1 MITPVAASTT
11 AGLATAMGAIA
22 QIPPILNEYVSGTL
36 AADQAR
42 LRLVPVLS
50 DLPHPETLADHV
62 VRLRSFADGAE
73 LSLDDAQAILAGIQN
88 FISAQ
93 PPSDPAASLAQGA
106 AGALGAIVGPVSPPL
121 VGRLHQPSVTMP
133 PPSFP
138 SMAPRTV
145 RVLPEGQE
153 DRIACGQCQ
162 TLNAHD
168 YNFCQHCGIPNPE
181 TQTTPKPER
190 KLVTMM
196 FTDFK
201 GFTEA
206 CETQEPE
213 VIGVVRDR
221 YRTAMNA
228 TIVAHQGEVV
238 KWIGDAVMAVWGATR
253 SSENDAVNAV
263 KAGWALQQEVTRINQ
278 ELDQLGLPNFLM
290 RVGIHT
296 GKALVLFAQDP
307 GRARE
312 LDLLGA
318 DVNRAART
326 EPICKPGAV
335 LCTETTYQAVLSR
348 GPFFEFEK
356 RDFLKGKRAGEIK
369 EQIATYEIMR
379 PNAPDE
385 TQKGRRGYDVRFI
398 GRGDELANI
407 RRGFEEAVEQSQTR
421 LFIVSGK
428 AGYGKSR
435 LGREFLAE
443 LDALDTDAFRVR
455 MQGEDIQVRLPF
467 RAIAQALRAH
477 IHILSDEDDETA
489 AARLR
494 DFVQNARKDDDNN
507 GFETDSQLIGNLLGV
522 VFENRS
528 DEVQF
533 ILQNPTELRVRTLE
547 AVTKV
552 FEGLS
557 RQKPVVLVLEDL
569 HWMDAASMQFLR
581 ELLDRLSGHPVFALG
596 LTRPDFFEES
606 PALTN
611 GPYPV
616 DVVHLEPFSRGL
628 QNEMLREI
636 LLVEIADNVREF
648 LLTQSDGNPFL
659 LQEMA
664 RALNE
669 GWRVEKIDGRLQ
681 FVADNG
687 ETVPRNAQ
695 RFLQTRFDRLK
706 QDQKEVLRQFAIA
719 TTGMTT
725 LELLTLQAEA
735 RPDEMGAILSHL
747 SDKGFLS
754 RGENGM
760 FQFSHALLREAVYDR
775 IPQQDREAMHGT
787 WAEKLEDL
795 REDEPD
801 VIAYHY
807 EKGRR
812 VLLASRFYYE
822 AAEKVGFRD
831 TPEAIAFYR
840 KAFDLSA
847 GEPRQQFR
855 HLRGWDTLLY
865 LSGKYKEEDEVFG
878 FSEALFDRLPEI
890 DRVGHLSRVGRSLIR
905 RRRYEDAQAPLD
917 QALDLVGKLP
927 QDADALRLKGH
938 ILVERAINLVSLGRL
953 DESEALYT
961 EAAAIGRSMGDKLV
975 LGRALWS
982 LSFRESRLGNAFGSF
997 TAVREA
1003 SELFREAGDFNRY
1016 VFTVTNVGWNLTMLG
1031 AYDEAEKVLQQA
1043 LSLATRFRSPVQG
1056 MESLNDSMGRVL
1068 YLKGQLDEAIAFFE
1082 MNLVQHPDHRFVV
1095 FNLAYLAQAHLA
1107 KGNMDLAQAKADE
1120 ALRVALAKKSSPDDL
1135 TENEAAARVVLAQIQ
1150 LKHGDPRGA
1159 LFQSAKALEILEKLK
1174 GVETFGFEIP
1184 LIHAELL
1191 LILGRHNEVEA
1202 LLTRTCRD
1210 LREKAQNIPDENYR
1224 RQFLAIKAHTD
1235 LLQMARELGLDRET
1249 TIP

>member
-1 MITPVAASTT
+1 MINPVAASTG
-11 AGLATAMGAIA
+11 AGLMAVMGAVT
-22 QIPPILNEYVSGTL
+22 QIPPILNGYVSGTL
-36 AADQAR
+36 AADEAR
-42 LRLVPVLS
+42 SRLNPILSNLPPSDALS
-50 DLPHPETLADHV
+50 DHV
-62 VRLRSFADGAE
+62 ESLRGFIGGAE
-73 LSLDDAQAILAGIQN
+73 LPHDEARAILAGIEGFLKSQP
-88 FISAQ
+88 
-93 PPSDPAASLAQGA
+93 PPSDPAASITAGA
-106 AGALGAIVGPVSPPL
+106 AEALGTLVGPVSPRL
-121 VGRLHQPSVTMP
+121 GSRLHQPSVTLP
-133 PPSFP
+133 PPSV
-138 SMAPRTV
+138 PRTV

-181 TQTTPKPER
+181 TQAPPKPER
-190 KLVTMM
+190 KFVTMV

-228 TIVAHQGEVV
+228 VIVANQGSVV
-238 KWIGDAVMAVWGATR
+238 KWIGDAVMAVWGAGR
-253 SSENDAVNAV
+253 SSEDDAVNAV
-263 KAGWALQQEVTRINQ
+263 KAAWALQQEVGRINQ
-278 ELDQLGLPNFLM
+278 ELSGQGLPHFLM
-290 RVGIHT
+290 RVGVHT
-296 GKALVLFAQDP
+296 GKALVLYAQDP
-307 GRARE
+307 GRAQE

-326 EPICKPGAV
+326 EPLCKPGSV
-335 LCTETTYQAVLSR
+335 LCTEATYRAVLSR
-348 GPFFEFEK
+348 GNFFEFEK

-369 EQIATYEIMR
+369 DQIATYEIMR
-379 PNAPDE
+379 ASTPDE
-385 TQKGRRGYDVRFI
+385 TRRHGFDVRFI
-398 GRGDELANI
+398 GRGDELSRI
-407 RRGFEEAVEQSQTR
+407 RQGFQETVDQARAR
-421 LFIVSGK
+421 LLVVSGK

-443 LDALDTDAFRVR
+443 LDALETDAFRVR

-467 RAIAQALRAH
+467 RAVAQALRAH
-477 IHILSDEDDETA
+477 IRILPDEDDATA
-489 AARLR
+489 AAKLR
-494 DFVQNARKDDDNN
+494 GFVADARKGDENN
-507 GFETDSQLIGNLLGV
+507 GFETDAQLIGNLLGV
-522 VFENRS
+522 AFESRS

-533 ILQNPTELRVRTLE
+533 ILQNPAELRVRTLE

-569 HWMDAASMQFLR
+569 HWMDAASLQFLR
-581 ELLDRLSGHPVFALG
+581 ELLERLADHPVFALG

-606 PALTN
+606 PALVG

-616 DVVHLEPFSRGL
+616 ETVHLEPFPRSL

-636 LLVEIADNVREF
+636 LSVEIADNVREF

-669 GWRVEKIDGRLQ
+669 GWRVEKIQGRLQ

-687 ETVPRNAQ
+687 ESVPRNAHQ
-695 RFLQTRFDRLK
+695 FLQTRFDRLNPG
-706 QDQKEVLRQFAIA
+706 QKEVLRQFAVA
-719 TTGMTT
+719 ATGMTI
-725 LELLTLQAEA
+725 LELLTLQTEA
-735 RPDEMGAILSHL
+735 RPDEMGETLAYLSG
-747 SDKGFLS
+747 KGFLS
-754 RGENGM
+754 RGDNGLY
-760 FQFSHALLREAVYDR
+760 QFSHALLRDAVYDR
-775 IPQQDREAMHGT
+775 VPQQDREIMHGA

-807 EKGRR
+807 ERARR
-812 VLLASRFYYE
+812 PLLASRFYYE
-822 AAEKVGFRD
+822 AAEKVGFKD

-840 KAFDLSA
+840 KAFELSA
-847 GEPRQQFR
+847 GEPARQFKY
-855 HLRGWDTLLY
+855 LRGWDNLLY
-865 LSGKYKEEDEVFG
+865 LSGKYGDEDEIFR
-878 FSEALFDRLPEI
+878 FSEPLFDRLPEI
-890 DRVGHLSRVGRSLIR
+890 DHVGHLSRVGRSLIR
-905 RRRYEDAQAPLD
+905 RRRFEEAAAPLT
-917 QALDLVGKLP
+917 QALTLLNRLP
-927 QDADALRLKGH
+927 QDPVALKLKGH
-938 ILVERAINLVSLGRL
+938 ILVERAINLVSLGKL

-961 EAAAIGRSMGDKLV
+961 EAAAIGRSTGDKLV

-1016 VFTVTNVGWNLTMLG
+1016 VFTVTNVGWNLAMLG

-1068 YLKGQLDEAIAFFE
+1068 YLKGSFEEAVAFFE
-1082 MNLVQHPDHRFVV
+1082 MNLVQHPDHRFLV
-1095 FNLAYLAQAHLA
+1095 FNLAYLAQAQLA
-1107 KGNMDLAQAKADE
+1107 KGDIEMAQAKAEE
-1120 ALRVALAKKSSPDDL
+1120 ALRIALSKKSSPEDL

-1150 LKHGDPRGA
+1150 LKRGNANGA
-1159 LFQSAKALEILEKLK
+1159 LFESAKALEILEKLK

-1184 LIHAELL
+1184 LVHAQILL
-1191 LILGRHNEVEA
+1191 LLERHDEFEA

-1210 LREKAQNIPDENYR
+1210 LMEKARNIPDEDYR
-1224 RQFLAIKAHTD
+1224 RGFLEIQVHRD

>member
-1 MITPVAASTT
+1 MIHPVGASVATGAVAAII
-11 AGLATAMGAIA
+11 GAVS
-22 QIPPILNEYVSGTL
+22 QVPPILSQYVAGSL

-42 LRLVPVLS
+42 TRLTPILSTLTDMGDLADPVDRLRRFVGGA
-50 DLPHPETLADHV
+50 DLPHDEA
-62 VRLRSFADGAE
+62 R
-73 LSLDDAQAILAGIQN
+73 AILAGVEGFLQSQSPPVDP
-88 FISAQ
+88 SA
-93 PPSDPAASLAQGA
+93 AITQGA
-106 AGALGAIVGPVSPPL
+106 SEALGVIVGPATPPL
-121 VGRLHQPSVTMP
+121 AGRLHHPSVTLP
-133 PPSFP
+133 PPS
-138 SMAPRTV
+138 MPRTV
-145 RVLPEGQE
+145 RMLPEGQE

-162 TLNAHD
+162 TLNQND
-168 YNFCQHCGIPNPE
+168 YNFCRHCGVPNPE
-181 TQTTPKPER
+181 TQPPVKPER
-190 KLVTMM
+190 KFVTMM

-213 VIGVVRDR
+213 VIGEVRDR

-228 TIVAHQGEVV
+228 IIVAHQGEVV
-238 KWIGDAVMAVWGATR
+238 KWIGDSVMAVWGALR
-253 SSENDAVNAV
+253 SSEDDAVNAV
-263 KAGWALQQEVTRINQ
+263 KAGWALQQEVSRINRDLAAQ
-278 ELDQLGLPNFLM
+278 NLPHFLM
-290 RVGIHT
+290 RVGVHT
-296 GKALVLFAQDP
+296 GKALVLYAHDP

-326 EPICKPGAV
+326 EPDCTPGSV
-335 LCTETTYQAVLSR
+335 RCTETTYQAVLSR
-348 GPFFEFEK
+348 GQFFDFEP
-356 RDFLKGKRAGEIK
+356 REFLKGKREGELK
-369 EQIATYEIMR
+369 DRIATYEILR
-379 PNAPDE
+379 PRAQE
-385 TQKGRRGYDVRFI
+385 GTLRERRGYDVRFV
-398 GRGDELANI
+398 GRSEELSRI
-407 RRGFEEAVEQSQTR
+407 RRGFEETAEEGRAR
-421 LFIVSGK
+421 LLIVSGK

-443 LDALDTDAFRVR
+443 LDARETDAFRVR

-467 RAIAQALRAH
+467 RAVAQALRGL
-477 IHILSDEDDETA
+477 IQIGSDEDDASA
-489 AARLR
+489 AVKLR
-494 DFVQNARKDDDNN
+494 NFVKNARRDDEAN
-507 GFETDSQLIGNLLGV
+507 GFETDAQLIGNLLGV
-522 VFENRS
+522 TFEDRS

-547 AVTKV
+547 AITKV

-569 HWMDAASMQFLR
+569 HWMDLASTQFLR
-581 ELLDRLSGHPVFALG
+581 ELLERLADRPVFALG

-606 PALTN
+606 PALAD

-616 DVVHLEPFSRGL
+616 DAVHLEPFSRGL

-636 LLVEIADNVREF
+636 LTIEIPDNVREF

-669 GWRVEKIDGRLQ
+669 GWRVEKIQGRLQ

-695 RFLQTRFDRLK
+695 RFLQTRFDRLT
-706 QDQKEVLRQFAIA
+706 QGQKEILRQFAIA
-719 TTGMTT
+719 TTGMTVM
-725 LELLTLQAEA
+725 ELLTLQNEA
-735 RPDEMGAILSHL
+735 RPDEMGATLQSLSE
-747 SDKGFLS
+747 KGFLH
-754 RGENGM
+754 RGETGL

-775 IPQQDREAMHGT
+775 ITQQNREIMHGT

-807 EKGRR
+807 EKAHRSL
-812 VLLASRFYYE
+812 VASRFYYE
-822 AAEKVGFRD
+822 AAEKVGFKD

-840 KAFDLSA
+840 KAHELSQ
-847 GEPRQQFR
+847 GEPDRQFKY
-855 HLRGWDTLLY
+855 LRGWDNLLY
-865 LSGKYKEEDEVFG
+865 LSGKYKEEDEIFR
-878 FSEALFDRLPEI
+878 FSESLFDRIPEI

-905 RRRYEDAQAPLD
+905 RKKFEEAAAPLTE
-917 QALDLVGKLP
+917 ALALLEKLP
-927 QDADALRLKGH
+927 QDPIALKLKGH
-938 ILVERAINLVSLGRL
+938 ILVERAINLVSLGKL

-961 EAAAIGRSMGDKLV
+961 EAAAIGRSTGDKLV

-1016 VFTVTNVGWNLTMLG
+1016 VFTVTNVGWNLAMLG
-1031 AYDEAEKVLQQA
+1031 AYEEAESVLQQA
-1043 LSLATRFRSPVQG
+1043 LTLTTRFRSPVQG

-1068 YLKGQLDEAIAFFE
+1068 YLKGNYDEAIAFFE
-1082 MNLVQHPDHRFVV
+1082 MNLVQHPDHRFLV

-1107 KGNMDLAQAKADE
+1107 KGRIDLAQAKAEE
-1120 ALRVALAKKSSPDDL
+1120 ALRVALSKKSSPEEV
-1135 TENEAAARVVLAQIQ
+1135 TENEAAARVVLAQIH
-1150 LKHGDPRGA
+1150 LKRGHAQEA
-1159 LFQSAKALEILEKLK
+1159 LFESAKAMEILEKLK

-1184 LIHAELL
+1184 LVHAEILRF
-1191 LILGRHNEVEA
+1191 LGRHDEA
-1202 LLTRTCRD
+1202 REMTGCTIVDLLS
-1210 LREKAQNIPDENYR
+1210 KARAIPDTHYR
-1224 RQFLAIKAHTD
+1224 ESFLSGIQAHRD
-1235 LLQMARELGLDRET
+1235 LLQMARELGLDTET
-1249 TIP
+1249 PIP